1 MFLTNCKNEGEREKE
16 RRNNGIKWEIS
27 REWVFLADGKFRTVN
42 NNIYTIE
49 TRRLFPQH
57 FSSLSRSFFFA
68 FSCYRS
74 FFSFALC
81 HVWHVLSF
89 TQLHQWRRIKDFS
102 TVYETSEKRT
112 TKKLARRWS
121 HTKECTLCVYI
132 YFILFGNHFPLLIF
146 FFSHF
151 PDGVSFAWSTV
162 AGYIFVYILYISNG
176 CKWGTTDTRNGRNN
190 ANYSL
195 I

>member
-1 MFLTNCKNEGEREKE
+1 MCTFSIFHSYNVFNKLQKREREKE

-112 TKKLARRWS
+112 KKNWQGVEA
-121 HTKECTLCVYI
+121 TLKNAHFACI
-132 YFILFGNHFPLLIF
+132 YILFYLAIIFHCSYF
-146 FFSHF
+146 FFSF
-151 PDGVSFAWSTV
+151 SRWSIFCLEHCCWI
-162 AGYIFVYILYISNG
+162 YICIHTIYQQ
-176 CKWGTTDTRNGRNN
+176 WMQMRNN
-190 ANYSL
+190 RHKKW
-195 I
+195 